1 FGANSQ
7 FTPGPTEGK
16 TADGYT
22 WLSSSFQDNTM
33 EGVMKGTNHIAAK
46 TEDGWKSGS
55 ELQADGGGG
64 GGGFG
69 NPGMFMVRRMQN
81 LKTPAQEIEDLVGKV
96 KELKKDGDVYSGDLT
111 AEGASSL
118 LSFGFGGRRGNQA
131 PPPATGAKGSVKF
144 WV

>member
-1 FGANSQ
+1 LAAEKDDVLAAAKKVAAKENYSWKLSQDFGANSQ

-69 NPGMFMVRRMQN
+69 NPGMFM
-81 LKTPAQEIEDLVGKV
+81 
-96 KELKKDGDVYSGDLT
+96 
-111 AEGASSL
+111 
-118 LSFGFGGRRGNQA
+118 
-131 PPPATGAKGSVKF
+131 
-144 WV
+144 